1 MIRQTKAFQSTHPR
15 GVRRTKTKRQTC
27 DSCFNPRTRV
37 GCDARKKARLRMYK
51 SFNPRTRVG
60 CDRFFILERSRL
72 SCFNPRTRV
81 GCDEVGSNLPYRRR
95 VSIHAPAW
103 GATRPRRTTA
113 RPREVSIHA
122 PAWGATADAVPPLLF
137 SSVSI
142 HAPAWGATGASTYC
156 FTSYIR
162 FNPRTRVGCDRQAQ
176 FK

>member
-1 MIRQTKAFQSTHPR
+1 MFQSTHPR
-15 GVRRTKTKRQTC
+15 GVRHWLQRCQTYQ
-27 DSCFNPRTRV
+27 
-37 GCDARKKARLRMYK
+37 G

-60 CDRFFILERSRL
+60 CDRFFILERSRV

-162 FNPRTRVGCDRQAQ
+162 FNPRTRVGCDMVALTDKLEVIGFNPRTRVGCDNFVLNQN
-176 FK
+176 